1 MNNTVKTVSICVV
14 ALNEEGYLP
23 NLLQDIKNQTYPH
36 NLIEVVFVD
45 SGSTDSTKEIMENFK
60 NENNDFLG
68 VQILDNPKKILPC
81 GCNVALKNYTGD
93 AIVRIDAHANIPKDF
108 LEKNVELLNS
118 GEMVCGGARPNVIDG
133 STPFKKTLLI
143 AEQSMFGSSI
153 ASYRHSNKTS
163 YVSSIFHGMYRR
175 EVYDAVG
182 LYDERLG
189 RTEDNDMSYR
199 IREKGFKIAYN
210 PSIISY
216 QHTRSSLKKMLKQK
230 YGNGYWIGKTM
241 GINPKCFS
249 VFHFV
254 PFLFVLGIIFTTLLA
269 VFGLPFL
276 SYLMWGAY
284 LLFILATSILEIV
297 KNPFSI
303 TNFALPVIFF
313 LLHTSYGIGTLIGLI
328 KMPFWVKKI
337 KTYEVK

>member
-1 MNNTVKTVSICVV
+1 MNNTVKNVSICVV
-14 ALNEEGYLP
+14 ALNEEGSLP
-23 NLLQDIKNQTYPH
+23 KLLEDIKSQTYDH
-36 NLIEVVFVD
+36 GLIEVVFVD
-45 SGSTDSTKEIMENFK
+45 SGSTDGTKEIMENFK
-60 NENNDFLG
+60 SENNDFYDVL
-68 VQILDNPKKILPC
+68 ILDNPKKILPC

-93 AIVRIDAHANIPKDF
+93 AIVRIDAHANIPSDF
-108 LEKNVELLNS
+108 IEKNVELLNS
-118 GEMVCGGARPNVIDG
+118 GEMVCGGQRPNVIDG
-133 STPFKKTLLI
+133 STPWKETLLI

-210 PSIISY
+210 PSIVSY
-216 QHTRSSLKKMLKQK
+216 QHTRSNLKKMLKQK

-254 PFLFVLGIIFTTLLA
+254 PFLFVLGIIFTTVLTGFGFPLL
-269 VFGLPFL
+269 
-276 SYLMWGAY
+276 SILMWGAY
-284 LLFILATSILEIV
+284 LLFILATSVMEII

-328 KMPFWVKKI
+328 EMPFWLKSLK
-337 KTYEVK
+337 E

>member
-1 MNNTVKTVSICVV
+1 MNNIVKTVSICVP
-14 ALNEEGYLP
+14 ALNEKESLP
-23 NLLQDIKNQTYPH
+23 NLLNDIKSQTYPLD
-36 NLIEVVFVD
+36 LIEIILVD
-45 SGSTDSTKEIMENFK
+45 SGSNDGTKEIMQNFR
-60 NENNDFLG
+60 NENNGFYN
-68 VQILDNPKKILPC
+68 VMIFENPVKIAS
-81 GCNVALKNYTGD
+81 GACNVALKNYTGD
-93 AIVRIDAHANIPKDF
+93 AFIRIDAHANIPSDF
-108 LEKNVELLNS
+108 IEKNVALLNS
-118 GEMVCGGARPNVIDG
+118 GEMVCGGARPSIIVDP
-133 STPFKKTLLI
+133 TPWKSTLLI

-153 ASYRHSNKTS
+153 APYRHSNKTS

-182 LYDERLG
+182 LYNELLARS
-189 RTEDNDMSYR
+189 EDNDMSYR

-249 VFHFV
+249 LFHFV
-254 PFLFVLGIIFTTLLA
+254 PFLFVLSIIFTSLLA
-269 VFGLPFL
+269 GFGFPLL
-276 SYLMWGAY
+276 SVLMWGAY

-303 TNFALPVIFF
+303 TNFALPIIFF
-313 LLHTSYGIGTLIGLI
+313 LLHTSYGIGTLVGII
-328 KMPFWVKKI
+328 EMPFWVKSLK
-337 KTYEVK
+337 K

>member
-1 MNNTVKTVSICVV
+1 MNNTVKNVSVCVV
-14 ALNEEGYLP
+14 ALNESATLP
-23 NLLQDIKNQTYPH
+23 KLIENIKNQTYPH
-36 NLIEVVFVD
+36 SLIEVVFVD

-60 NENNDFLG
+60 KENNDFLG

-81 GCNVALKNYTGD
+81 GCNVALRNYTGD

-133 STPFKKTLLI
+133 STPFKETLLI

-210 PSIISY
+210 PTIVSY

-254 PFLFVLGIIFTTLLA
+254 PFLFVLGIIFTSILAGLGFPLLS
-269 VFGLPFL
+269 L
-276 SYLMWGAY
+276 LMWGAY

-313 LLHTSYGIGTLIGLI
+313 LLHASYGIGTLIGLI
-328 KMPFWVKKI
+328 EMPFWIKKI
-337 KTYEVK
+337 KK